1 VKSKGIIAF
10 LAAIAVAAGSYGVA
24 ALASGS
30 VPPEWHV
37 HDGGCC
43 VPTHRPVG
51 FFWRSDTLGI
61 LNPYDATL
69 SDYLADP
76 AKCPNATDKAFLPSG
91 ATPAETDGNAQ
102 GQSNS
107 DLLRAGAC
115 FTSTHVIQLRTV
127 PVGTDGPA
135 GWSRL
140 PFATDGGGFW
150 TYYVVTPR

>member
-1 VKSKGIIAF
+1 M
-10 LAAIAVAAGSYGVA
+10 AAGSYGAA

-115 FTSTHVIQLRTV
+115 FTSTRVIQLRTV